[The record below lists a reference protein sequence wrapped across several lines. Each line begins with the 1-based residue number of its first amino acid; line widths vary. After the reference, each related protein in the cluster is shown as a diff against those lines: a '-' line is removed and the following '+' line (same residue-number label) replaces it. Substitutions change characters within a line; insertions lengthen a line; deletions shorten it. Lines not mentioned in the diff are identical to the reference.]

1 MFFLFFNQS
10 FTFHLRTDSEHLKI
24 FNKKIGYKSQFSRIE
39 IRFQTNKKGGYWELG
54 NTVCLCKSR
63 DFYVPAT
70 NKYLTIGDN
79 FIYTLL

>member
-70 NKYLTIGDN
+70 KKYLTIGDN
-79 FIYTLL
+79 FFYTLL